1 MCFPFAKYPYFII
14 FFMVGTIVFTD
25 KAFGQNTL
33 PDSVYTRFF
42 SKKNTEQRLLFVLE
56 QASEELN
63 ANLSNCIAAYG
74 VYLADSL
81 KDSRKLA
88 EAYEIYGIS
97 FNKKGDY
104 SSAIENLGKAVQLYE
119 QMNSKEDVAKI
130 KRTMGET
137 FRASKNYTLA
147 MEYLNQSL
155 SYFTKR
161 KDDVMLARIYNRM
174 AATLYELWYVGENS
188 VFGEIISKNPSL
200 NYLEK
205 INLEPELR
213 TLNDSL
219 VNSLKL
225 SISYASKANRN
236 DLIISSNIIQGSY
249 LVSTF
254 QYEQAN
260 SLFEKTGELIERE
273 KLYED
278 LALIYLN
285 WSRLY
290 SIGYLGEPVKAIAL
304 AKKALQIAIEQDIPV
319 YRFMANNTI
328 HANYAFI
335 GDYEN
340 AYFYLMEQVP
350 LIEDYGEKDLL
361 SQLKTLEYQFELQE
375 SERALETKRYQLQI
389 ILVGILII
397 ISIAT
402 IFILILKRNINR
414 QKELLKI
421 LNQKS
426 EIILKQNGE
435 LEQINAEKDRFFAI
449 LAHDLKGPIKA
460 ISASLALIK
469 EDLELQRYD
478 EAKQMTIA
486 ISDSAT
492 KASELLSNLIEW
504 AKSQRGKIKVNA
516 QDTDVQLLVKN
527 SLDLLQE
534 IYTKKEIIIDNQL
547 IDPIPI
553 HTDKEI
559 LATVIRNVLSNAI
572 KYSHV
577 GGVISITCKEAG
589 PNLELHIQDF
599 GIGMN
604 EKMIQ
609 SLFKIDSNNNRPGT
623 AGEVSSGLGLILC
636 KDFISYI
643 DGTITIQS
651 IPLEGTHVRITF
663 PKNHKTFS

>member
-1 MCFPFAKYPYFII
+1 MLGII
-14 FFMVGTIVFTD
+14 VISD
-25 KAFGQNTL
+25 KAFAQTVL
-33 PDSVYTRFF
+33 PDSIRTGFF
-42 SKKNTEQRLLFVLE
+42 LEKNAEKRLIDVIK

-63 ANLSNCIAAYG
+63 ANLSNSISAYG
-74 VYLADSL
+74 VYLADSI

-88 EAYEIYGIS
+88 EAYEVYGIS

-104 SSAIENLGKAVQLYE
+104 SSAIENLGKAVRLYE
-119 QMNSKEDVAKI
+119 QIKSKEDVAKI

-137 FRASKNYTLA
+137 FRASKNYKLA

-155 SYFTKR
+155 SYFTKH
-161 KDDVMLARIYNRM
+161 KDDVMLARIYNRI

-188 VFGEIISKNPSL
+188 VFGEIISQNPSL
-200 NYLEK
+200 NFLEK
-205 INLEPELR
+205 IELDPDLKI
-213 TLNDSL
+213 LNDSL
-219 VNSLKL
+219 MNSLKK
-225 SISYASKANRN
+225 SYLYAAEANRP
-236 DLIISSNIIQGSY
+236 DLTISTSIIEGSY
-249 LVSTF
+249 LVTTF
-254 QYEQAN
+254 QYKQAS
-260 SLFEKTGELIERE
+260 SLFEKTVELIERE
-273 KLYED
+273 KFYED

-290 SIGYLGEPVKAIAL
+290 SIGYLGEPEKAIEL

-340 AYFYLMEQVP
+340 AYVYLMDQVP
-350 LIEDYGEKDLL
+350 FIQDYGEKDLL
-361 SQLKTLEYQFELQE
+361 SQLKTLEYQYELQE
-375 SERALETKRYQLQI
+375 SERELETKRFQLQL

-397 ISIAT
+397 IVLAA
-402 IFILILKRNINR
+402 IFIWILKGNINR

-421 LNQKS
+421 LNNKN

-449 LAHDLKGPIKA
+449 LAHDLKGPVKA
-460 ISASLALIK
+460 VSASLAFIK
-469 EDLELQRYD
+469 EDLEHQRFE
-478 EAKQMTIA
+478 EAIKMTSA
-486 ISDSAT
+486 ITASAT
-492 KASELLSNLIEW
+492 RASELLSNLIEW
-504 AKSQRGKIKVNA
+504 AKSQQGKIKVNH
-516 QDTDVQLLVKN
+516 QETDVQLLVKN
-527 SLDLLQE
+527 ALDLLQDA
-534 IYTKKEIIIDNQL
+534 YTKKEISVENQL
-547 IDPIPI
+547 TNPIPI
-553 HTDKEI
+553 YSDKEI

-577 GGVISITCKEAG
+577 GGKITITCKEVDS
-589 PNLELHIQDF
+589 NIELGIQDT
-599 GIGMN
+599 GVGMD
-604 EKMIQ
+604 EKMVQ

-623 AGEVSSGLGLILC
+623 TGEVSSGLGLILC